1 MQPDPESLSQLPLA
15 RIAARTRQQ
24 AMDWALVLVSQG
36 IESTVDQTEVG
47 GWVLLVSPEEYEKSV
62 ALIRQSRIE
71 NLRWP
76 WRKPI
81 FKSHT
86 IFDWGALAWVG
97 LMVAFYGLSD
107 RQSEWRDVGLMH
119 GQAVAT
125 GEWWRLFTATFLH
138 ADLAH
143 LIANAGFGLILLGLT
158 MGRYGT
164 GVGLLAAFL
173 AGAGGNLASWAV
185 RGDTFRGLGA
195 SGVVMGALGLLAAQ
209 SVGLLRRDPRALKF
223 VVVGFA
229 GGVMLFALLGVT
241 PGTDTVAHFGGFV
254 SGLILGAGL
263 TLIGDDLSRPGVNLI
278 AGTIFTTLG
287 LGVWGLALGWI

>member
-1 MQPDPESLSQLPLA
+1 MQPDPESSSQPPPA
-15 RIAARTRQQ
+15 RISARTRQQ

-36 IESTVDQTEVG
+36 IESTVDQIEAG
-47 GWVLLVSPEEYEKSV
+47 GWVLMVAPKEYEKSV
-62 ALIRQSRIE
+62 ALIRQSRLE

-86 IFDWGALAWVG
+86 IFDWGALAWVAVM
-97 LMVAFYGLSD
+97 LVFYGLSD
-107 RQSEWRDVGLMH
+107 RYPGMRETGLMS
-119 GQAVAT
+119 GQAVVN
-125 GEWWRLFTATFLH
+125 GEWWRLFTATSLH

-143 LIANAGFGLILLGLT
+143 LLANVGFGLILLGLT

-164 GVGLLAAFL
+164 GIGLLAAFL

-209 SVGLLRRDPRALKF
+209 SVGLLRRDVRAIKF
-223 VVVGFA
+223 VVAGFA

-254 SGLILGAGL
+254 AGIILGAGV
-263 TLIGDDLSRPGVNLI
+263 TLAGDEISRPGVNFV
-278 AGTIFTTLG
+278 AGVILTALG
-287 LGVWGLALGWI
+287 LCAWALALGWI

>member
-1 MQPDPESLSQLPLA
+1 MQPDPDLQPPA
-15 RIAARTRQQ
+15 RIPARTRQQ

-36 IESTVDQTEVG
+36 IEPTVNQSETG
-47 GWVLLVSPEEYEKSV
+47 GWMLLVSPEELEKSV
-62 ALIRQSRIE
+62 ALIRQSRLE

-76 WRKPI
+76 WRQPI

-86 IFDWGALAWVG
+86 IFDWGALAWVA
-97 LMVAFYGLSD
+97 LMLAFYGLSV
-107 RQSEWRDVGLMH
+107 RHFGMREAGLMS
-119 GQAVAT
+119 GQAVAN

-143 LIANAGFGLILLGLT
+143 LMANVGFGLILLGLT
-158 MGRYGT
+158 LGRYGT

-209 SVGLLRRDPRALKF
+209 SVGLLRRDPRAMKF

-241 PGTDTVAHFGGFV
+241 SGTDTVAHFGGFV
-254 SGLILGAGL
+254 AGMILGAGI
-263 TLIGDDLSRPGVNLI
+263 TLAGDGISRPGVNFV
-278 AGTIFTTLG
+278 AGVIFTALG
-287 LGVWGLALGWI
+287 LGAWALALGWI

>member
-1 MQPDPESLSQLPLA
+1 MHPNSDSPPTPPLA
-15 RIAARTRQQ
+15 SIPARTRQQ
-24 AMDWALVLVSQG
+24 AMDWSLVLVSQG
-36 IESTVDQTEVG
+36 IEPVIEQTDAG
-47 GWVLLVSPEEYEKSV
+47 RWQLVVAPEEYEKSV
-62 ALIRQSRIE
+62 ALIRQSRLE

-86 IFDWGALAWVG
+86 IFDWGALAWVV
-97 LMVAFYGLSD
+97 LMVAFYGLSNWQPEL
-107 RQSEWRDVGLMH
+107 REAGRMH
-119 GQAVAT
+119 GQAAAT

-143 LIANAGFGLILLGLT
+143 LMANTGFGLILLGLT

-209 SVGLLRRDPRALKF
+209 SVGLLRRDPRAIKF

-263 TLIGDDLSRPGVNLI
+263 TLIGDDLSHPGVNLI
-278 AGTIFTTLG
+278 TGAIFAALG
-287 LGVWGLALGWI
+287 LGVWSLALGRI

>member
-1 MQPDPESLSQLPLA
+1 
-15 RIAARTRQQ
+15 
-24 AMDWALVLVSQG
+24 MDWALVLVSQG
-36 IESTVDQTEVG
+36 IEPTVNQTETG
-47 GWVLLVSPEEYEKSV
+47 GWMLLVSPDELEKSV
-62 ALIRQSRIE
+62 ALIRQSRLE

-86 IFDWGALAWVG
+86 IFDWGALAWG
-97 LMVAFYGLSD
+97 ALLLGFYGLSG
-107 RQSEWRDVGLMH
+107 RYPGMREAGLMS
-119 GQAVAT
+119 GQAVAN

-143 LIANAGFGLILLGLT
+143 LLANVGFGLILLGLT

-164 GVGLLAAFL
+164 GIGLLAAFL

-185 RGDTFRGLGA
+185 RGDTLRGLGA

-209 SVGLLRRDPRALKF
+209 SVGLLRRDARAMKF
-223 VVVGFA
+223 IVAGFA

-254 SGLILGAGL
+254 AGMILGAGV
-263 TLIGDDLSRPGVNLI
+263 TLAGDEISRPGVNFV
-278 AGTIFTTLG
+278 AGVIFTALG
-287 LGVWGLALGWI
+287 LYAWALALGWI